1 MPTINAADGYF
12 FCAFYIK
19 SQHPFALTFMCFS
32 YFFCA
37 FYIKSQ
43 LREALGVTLDGYFF
57 CAFYIKSQRLLLV
70 Q

>member
-1 MPTINAADGYF
+1 
-12 FCAFYIK
+12 
-19 SQHPFALTFMCFS
+19 MCFS

-57 CAFYIKSQRLLLV
+57 CAFYIKSQHTLHSKLFYNEL
-70 Q
+70 